1 MIASILRIVATLAF
15 FTLAA
20 ALYTVA
26 TIGEAQA
33 ATYTFSGPT
42 ILEIGAL
49 WGLLVVVLSLLY
61 VRCMNAL
68 DRIDQEDDK

>member
-1 MIASILRIVATLAF
+1 MIAPILRIVATLAF

-33 ATYTFSGPT
+33 ATHVHANIG
-42 ILEIGAL
+42 IVEIGAL
-49 WGLLVVVLSLLY
+49 WGLLVIGLSLLY

-68 DRIDQEDDK
+68 DRIDDDDNQ